1 MTDEKVIN
9 RILLEYEDLQRN
21 AANDRKKRVAD
32 INARFPRLGEID
44 REIFERGKDNMNK
57 IFAHPDKSDELNSDF
72 KENLRRLTDE
82 KNKII
87 KENNI
92 DPDYDKLVYKC
103 SICSDTGYTESGE
116 KCKCFKQKLIDE
128 AYSNSNMSEM
138 IREQNFDSFSLKY
151 YSEEKTPEG
160 ISARDNMVK
169 IFSNCKKFCDTFDTD
184 NKSLLFYGPTG
195 LGKTF
200 LSSSIAKELM
210 DKGKTVVYVR
220 ATRLFSMYEDYR
232 FGRNSD
238 RSVIDNIYNADL
250 LIIDD
255 LGTEMASVNNV
266 SFLFDVL
273 NERVTFGKKMI
284 INTNLGL
291 GELTKMYSTRFT
303 SRLYEYFN
311 MYKFFGEDIRLQK
324 LKNR

>member
-44 REIFERGKDNMNK
+44 REIFERGKNNMNK
-57 IFAHPDKSDELNSDF
+57 IFAHPEKSDELNSDF
-72 KENLRRLTDE
+72 KENLKRLTDE

-92 DPDYDKLVYKC
+92 DPDYDKPVYKC